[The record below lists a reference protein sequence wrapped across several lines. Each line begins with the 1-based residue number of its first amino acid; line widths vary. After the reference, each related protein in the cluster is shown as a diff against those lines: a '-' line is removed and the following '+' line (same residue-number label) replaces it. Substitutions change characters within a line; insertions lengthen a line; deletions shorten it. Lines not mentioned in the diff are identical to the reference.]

1 MGKEN
6 CMMRLIGIDD
16 EGRLHALSVADIYYD
31 GDDRELTIT
40 TVTDYEYTVEDID
53 RYRAEELIRRLA
65 EDGKA
70 ELEPQFRITE

>member
-1 MGKEN
+1 
-6 CMMRLIGIDD
+6 MRLTAIDD
-16 EGRLHALSVADIYYD
+16 EGRLHALEVADVYYD
-31 GDDRELTIT
+31 EDDRELTVT

-70 ELEPQFRITE
+70 ELESQFRITE

>member
-1 MGKEN
+1 
-6 CMMRLIGIDD
+6 MRLIAIDD
-16 EGRLHALSVADIYYD
+16 EGRLHALEVADIYYD
-31 GDDRELTIT
+31 GDERELTVT

-70 ELEPQFRITE
+70 ELESQFRITE

>member
-1 MGKEN
+1 
-6 CMMRLIGIDD
+6 MRLTAIDD
-16 EGRLHALSVADIYYD
+16 EGRLHALEVADVYYD
-31 GDDRELTIT
+31 GDERELTVT

-70 ELEPQFRITE
+70 ELESQFRITE